1 MPSHEPPGDQRRSG
15 RVVVHEATAWQVVE
29 GRVLM
34 LELDREHYYRLDA
47 VGSRM
52 WELLCEHGDIEAT
65 HAQVLEEYDVDSET
79 LRDDLDALL
88 TQLADA
94 GLISIETPSS

>member
-1 MPSHEPPGDQRRSG
+1 MGSHESSPDQRRSG
-15 RVVVHEATAWQVVE
+15 RVVVHDTTAWQVVE
-29 GRVLM
+29 GRVVM

-65 HAQVLEEYDVDSET
+65 HRRILEEYDVDADR
-79 LRDDLDALL
+79 LWDDLDGLL
-88 TQLADA
+88 SQCVDA
-94 GLISIETPSS
+94 GLISIKTPGS